1 MLFPKDDFDAILDL
15 GVGPMDQEKVKID
28 SQTKSTFTRL

>member
-1 MLFPKDDFDAILDL
+1 MEL

>member
-1 MLFPKDDFDAILDL
+1 MEL
-15 GVGPMDQEKVKID
+15 GVGPMDQEKVKIE